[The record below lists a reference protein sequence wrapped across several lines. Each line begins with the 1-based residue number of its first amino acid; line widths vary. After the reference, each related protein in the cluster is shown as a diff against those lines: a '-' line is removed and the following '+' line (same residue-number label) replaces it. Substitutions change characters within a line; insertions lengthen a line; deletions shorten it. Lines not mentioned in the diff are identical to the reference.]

1 MGRGWDHEYN
11 NDVFVFD
18 TKDNIFGV
26 AAGTSKLDPSLLP
39 EGCGAFPFN
48 DNLPQVTIVFDSDV
62 TQ

>member
-18 TKDNIFGV
+18 TKYNIFGV

-48 DNLPQVTIVFDSDV
+48 DNLPQVP
-62 TQ
+62 